1 MSMANS
7 WRKKM
12 HKHDVPV
19 MGFLALCALV
29 AWGIGYLITVDMEN
43 SAQLK
48 EQCIAAGKQ
57 IVGGNCIN
65 E

>member
-1 MSMANS
+1 
-7 WRKKM
+7 M
-12 HKHDVPV
+12 HKDDVPMV
-19 MGFLALCALV
+19 GILGLCAFLV
-29 AWGIGYLITVDMEN
+29 WGVGYLITVDMEN

-57 IVGGNCIN
+57 IVEGNCIN

>member
-1 MSMANS
+1 
-7 WRKKM
+7 M
-12 HKHDVPV
+12 HKDDVPMV
-19 MGFLALCALV
+19 GFLGLCAFLV
-29 AWGIGYLITVDMEN
+29 WGVGYLITDDMEN

-65 E
+65 EC